1 MNGKTLGKICD
12 YFTQHDYSNSLHKD
26 IKTQKLSHLEYG
38 SKRDNLKLSQSLE
51 FTGDDRQLSQW
62 GRKHDE
68 CKDGR
73 DLGDTLRGP
82 DLTLRSGRP
91 PRGSGV

>member
-38 SKRDNLKLSQSLE
+38 SKLVLKDNPKMWNYDAYTDIE
-51 FTGDDRQLSQW
+51 WTC
-62 GRKHDE
+62 DE
-68 CKDGR
+68 LLYYISDIFYSIVNEG
-73 DLGDTLRGP
+73 
-82 DLTLRSGRP
+82 
-91 PRGSGV
+91 